1 MERSLINSLNYSI
14 GQREKCKDNLI
25 ESLRGKQSRTDHQ
38 LRQLREVSQSLKNI
52 LHVMWHKLFIC
63 LILIH
68 AVI

>member
-1 MERSLINSLNYSI
+1 MERSVINFLNYSI

-52 LHVMWHKLFIC
+52 LYVM
-63 LILIH
+63 
-68 AVI
+68 